1 MQGNI
6 EHFQDSCG
14 GVIGWLD
21 EVSSNTA
28 FTKGWNAYAEEYILD
43 ETDIYDN
50 NPLQKYGMLKWEV

>member
-21 EVSSNTA
+21 RVSSNTA
-28 FTKGWNAYAEEYILD
+28 FTKGWNAYAEEYILY